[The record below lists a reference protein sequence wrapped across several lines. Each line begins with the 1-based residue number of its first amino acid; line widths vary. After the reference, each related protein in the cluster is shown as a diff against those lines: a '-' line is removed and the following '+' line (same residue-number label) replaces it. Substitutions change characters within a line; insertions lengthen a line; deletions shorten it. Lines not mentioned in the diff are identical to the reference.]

1 MRMEHDLVWESV
13 HGPIPAGFFIHHV
26 NHNKL
31 DNRIEN
37 LELIDP
43 LSHKRHHSGCD
54 LREGIWWKP
63 CRKCGVVKSAGNYYV
78 QNGGLCP
85 WCKSCQIQNAVRNK
99 RKRRAVSQQGPL
111 LVERVAGIAAPG
123 GSLFECDGR
132 MFGELAD
139 ERQPTAA

>member
-1 MRMEHDLVWESV
+1 MEHDLVWERAY
-13 HGPIPAGFFIHHV
+13 GPIPAGFFIHHV

-37 LELIDP
+37 LQLIDP
-43 LSHKRHHSGCD
+43 LSHKRHHSGCE

-63 CRKCGVVKSAGNYYV
+63 CRKCGVVKAVGEYYA

-85 WCKSCQIQNAVRNK
+85 WCKACQIQNTVRNK
-99 RKRRAVSQQGPL
+99 RKHRAVSRQWPL
-111 LVERVAGIAAPG
+111 LAERVAGIVAPE

-132 MFGELAD
+132 MFGELAA
-139 ERQPTAA
+139 ERQPAAA